1 MGLKSRVSHQENVS
15 THILED
21 ILHDATIG
29 AAFRPNEHSR
39 AAEHVKPFEWKPTHT
54 LTHTHTHTNRVPIWL
69 FFSDDCVDSFTPISL
84 PVAMEGGGR
93 RL

>member
-69 FFSDDCVDSFTPISL
+69 FFF
-84 PVAMEGGGR
+84 R
-93 RL
+93 